1 MNTIDKE
8 EILKTSKWIRFI
20 FMVLYAFIIN
30 FALTISIGLAFIQF
44 LFVLFTSKVNKS
56 ISSINSHVLE
66 FFSDSLKFLLFQTEE
81 KPFPFKN
88 DTSDESS
95 IIEAESEEVVQSTT
109 EDEDQD
115 KSYLKAFS
123 AEIKVCKINVFIV
136 IGPTPPGTGV

>member
-88 DTSDESS
+88 NSEGEVV
-95 IIEAESEEVVQSTT
+95 IEAEEI
-109 EDEDQD
+109 EDPSSKQETD
-115 KSYLKAFS
+115 
-123 AEIKVCKINVFIV
+123 
-136 IGPTPPGTGV
+136 

>member
-44 LFVLFTSKVNKS
+44 LFVLFTSKVNTS

-66 FFSDSLKFLLFQTEE
+66 FFNDSLKFLLFQTEE

-88 DTSDESS
+88 NSEEEV
-95 IIEAESEEVVQSTT
+95 IIEAEEI
-109 EDEDQD
+109 EDSSSKQETD
-115 KSYLKAFS
+115 
-123 AEIKVCKINVFIV
+123 
-136 IGPTPPGTGV
+136 

>member
-44 LFVLFTSKVNKS
+44 LFVLFTSKVNTS

-66 FFSDSLKFLLFQTEE
+66 FFNDSLKFLLFQTEE

-88 DTSDESS
+88 DISEESS
-95 IIEAESEEVVQSTT
+95 IIEAESEEVEESTT
-109 EDEDQD
+109 ENEDQD
-115 KSYLKAFS
+115 KS
-123 AEIKVCKINVFIV
+123 
-136 IGPTPPGTGV
+136 

>member
-44 LFVLFTSKVNKS
+44 LFVLFTSKINASIANVNS
-56 ISSINSHVLE
+56 YVIE
-66 FFSDSLKFLLFQTEE
+66 FFEDSLSFLLFQTEE

-88 DTSDESS
+88 NSEEEVV
-95 IIEAESEEVVQSTT
+95 IEAEEI
-109 EDEDQD
+109 EDSSSKQETD
-115 KSYLKAFS
+115 
-123 AEIKVCKINVFIV
+123 
-136 IGPTPPGTGV
+136 

>member
-44 LFVLFTSKVNKS
+44 LFVLFTSKVNTS

-66 FFSDSLKFLLFQTEE
+66 FFNDSLKFLLFQTEE

-95 IIEAESEEVVQSTT
+95 IIEAESEEVVESST
-109 EDEDQD
+109 EDEDLD
-115 KSYLKAFS
+115 KS
-123 AEIKVCKINVFIV
+123 
-136 IGPTPPGTGV
+136 